1 MIPIGWKEW
10 VDFPEWGVHRVRAKI
25 DTGARTTAIDVTEFE
40 LRDVPAGQIARFR
53 LALRRKRLGNWLEA
67 PVIRMTKVRNTGGI
81 WQERPVV
88 ETAIR
93 LGDIT
98 RRIRLTLTDRS
109 RMRYAVILGRSAL
122 EGNFLVDVSLR
133 YLLGR

>member
-1 MIPIGWKEW
+1 MISIGWKEW
-10 VDFPEWGVHRVRAKI
+10 VDFPDWGVQRVRAKI

-40 LRDVPAGQIARFR
+40 LRDTPVGQVARFR
-53 LALRRKRLGNWLEA
+53 LALRRKRPGNWLEA

-81 WQERPVV
+81 FQERPVV
-88 ETAIR
+88 ETTLR
-93 LGDIT
+93 LGPIV
-98 RRIRLTLTDRS
+98 RRIRMTLTDRS

-122 EGNFLVDVSLR
+122 EGNFVVDVSRR